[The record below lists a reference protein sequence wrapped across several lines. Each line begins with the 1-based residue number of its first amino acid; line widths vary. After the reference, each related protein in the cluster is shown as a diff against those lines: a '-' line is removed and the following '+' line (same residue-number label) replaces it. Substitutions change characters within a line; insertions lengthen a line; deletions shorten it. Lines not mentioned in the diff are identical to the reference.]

1 MNKNQ
6 KNNCEYYTQKQLKL
20 PIEIEKIIDFSD
32 PVYSFCEI
40 VDCIDLSKFFVM
52 KGYKTG
58 RPRYSY
64 TKLLKIILFAFMEKG
79 YVSLREIEKSCKT
92 DIRYMWILDDMKAPS
107 FVTIGNFIRDNLTT
121 KVEDIFLEINKVIF
135 EKEKV
140 DIEHTYIDGTKIEA
154 NANRYSWVWKKS
166 CIKNR
171 NKTFLK
177 ISELIEQINKE
188 ELSMLNIKIETREEY
203 AIEYIENILNNYIKI
218 LDIDVSKFVKG
229 KGVKKTGY
237 QRKYEK
243 LKEYKEKLEK
253 YAKHIKICGEKRGSY
268 SKTDT
273 SATFMRIKKDYMGN
287 DQLLPAYNMQIAV
300 CDEYIAII
308 DVKQYAADT
317 DCFIPLMEKFKEQY
331 GKYPKYPIADAGYG
345 TFNNYIYCQQKGM
358 EKYMKF
364 SMFQKE
370 IEDKK
375 YRENPY
381 RAINF
386 RQDEK
391 GNLICPNERKFKYK
405 YKREI
410 KGNNYGRTEEIYEC
424 EDCTDC
430 EYKTECCPKAKT
442 NRKINLNEEL
452 TTIHKEVLKNLNS
465 IQGALLCMN
474 RSIQAEG
481 TFGVIKHNKSYKRI
495 HRKGI
500 ENVILEVTLISCGF
514 NLYKYYNKINRL
526 KKCA

>member
-1 MNKNQ
+1 
-6 KNNCEYYTQKQLKL
+6 
-20 PIEIEKIIDFSD
+20 
-32 PVYSFCEI
+32 
-40 VDCIDLSKFFVM
+40 
-52 KGYKTG
+52 
-58 RPRYSY
+58 
-64 TKLLKIILFAFMEKG
+64 
-79 YVSLREIEKSCKT
+79 
-92 DIRYMWILDDMKAPS
+92 
-107 FVTIGNFIRDNLTT
+107 
-121 KVEDIFLEINKVIF
+121 
-135 EKEKV
+135 
-140 DIEHTYIDGTKIEA
+140 
-154 NANRYSWVWKKS
+154 
-166 CIKNR
+166 
-171 NKTFLK
+171 
-177 ISELIEQINKE
+177 
-188 ELSMLNIKIETREEY
+188 
-203 AIEYIENILNNYIKI
+203 
-218 LDIDVSKFVKG
+218 
-229 KGVKKTGY
+229 
-237 QRKYEK
+237 
-243 LKEYKEKLEK
+243 
-253 YAKHIKICGEKRGSY
+253 
-268 SKTDT
+268 
-273 SATFMRIKKDYMGN
+273 MRIKKDYMGN

-300 CDEYIAII
+300 CDEYIAAI

-465 IQGALLCMN
+465 I
-474 RSIQAEG
+474 
-481 TFGVIKHNKSYKRI
+481 
-495 HRKGI
+495 
-500 ENVILEVTLISCGF
+500 
-514 NLYKYYNKINRL
+514 
-526 KKCA
+526 